1 MREELPAE
9 GLRLAVCPLPVAII
23 GGLTGNQGGP
33 VLGLSASEWAFLAFM
48 PNGEGKVRLYSTD
61 YPGITEFPLSNIKS
75 PARGDWGRHA
85 VWAARTL
92 KDRLGIETGF
102 TAVLSLPQISVET
115 GGHTAEALLY
125 ITAGAAVNG
134 MELSAKEAAELE
146 RVMDNDYV
154 KSLANPAC
162 TAIAVHGKKGS
173 LLYLDRAAAHAMP
186 HPGREGGDAFRI
198 MTVNSGLPAG
208 ALTDVL
214 RTRAEECRKA
224 AGFLGIMGGLRSAP
238 TLSHV
243 PEKVFIEKSGKL
255 PEELKR
261 RAAHYYAE
269 SSRAG
274 AGVAAWKA
282 GDLVKLGRLMNE
294 SSESAFDNYEAGATT
309 AIRSLAEIIRGTD
322 GVYGCA
328 YDGGALLTALV
339 SKDFPEEAGQAILD
353 GFADRH
359 PELKGKAAVCF
370 SGTDDGLRVM

>member
-9 GLRLAVCPLPVAII
+9 GLRMAVCPLPVPII
-23 GGLTGNQGGP
+23 GGLTGREGGP
-33 VLGLSASEWAFLAFM
+33 VLGFSASEWAFLAFM

-92 KDRLGIETGF
+92 RDRFEVETGF
-102 TAVLSLPQISVET
+102 TGVLSLPGISVET
-115 GGHTAEALLY
+115 GCHTAETLLLL
-125 ITAGAAVNG
+125 TAGAAVNG

-146 RVMDNDYV
+146 RAVDNDYDR
-154 KSLANPAC
+154 SLANPAC
-162 TAIAVHGKKGS
+162 RAIAAHGKKGS
-173 LLYLDRAAAHAMP
+173 LLYVDRAAAHAMP
-186 HPGREGGDAFRI
+186 DPGRESGDAFRI
-198 MTVNSGLPAG
+198 MTVNSGIPAG

-243 PEKVFIEKSGKL
+243 PEKVFIEKSEKL

-269 SSRAG
+269 STRAG
-274 AGVAAWKA
+274 AGGAAWKA

-294 SSESAFDNYEAGATT
+294 SSESAFNNYEAGDPV
-309 AIRSLAEIIRGTD
+309 IKSLTEIIRGTD

-328 YDGGALLTALV
+328 YDGGVSLTALV
-339 SKDFPEEAGQAILD
+339 RQDFPEEAGEAILRSFTD
-353 GFADRH
+353 KH
-359 PELKGKAAVCF
+359 PELKEKAAVSF
-370 SGTDDGLRVM
+370 SATDDGLRIV